1 MKKTKRLAA
10 ALLTIMAVS
19 TACVAPPKE
28 EAPAAPAAGTT
39 QGADSGTSQSQETGS
54 PEELT
59 IWAWDQNFNIAAMN
73 TAAEYYRKAGHP
85 DFNLNII
92 EVEENAVETKSITAF
107 TSGVSEGMP
116 DILLMGDYSAQSFLN
131 NYKGKY
137 ADLTDA
143 IDFSQFA
150 QYKVNAYTVDGKVYG
165 VPFDSGSAGLYYRKD
180 YLEQAGFTE
189 EDMKDLTWSE
199 FIEIGKKVKEATG
212 KYFVVFTPYKGT
224 HYIQIALQ
232 SSGEWLTKEDGSAN
246 FTDSA
251 VVREMMGV
259 LKELYK
265 ADLIMP
271 VDYWSAEGIGGVQK
285 GDVAAHI
292 SAVWYIPTLTS
303 VPEMKGKWGYTNIP
317 VLETVDNAT
326 KYSNIGGSSWVVLE
340 ESKNKDLAIDFLKT
354 VYAGNIDFYQ
364 QILKEQGAVATYL
377 PSLDGS
383 AYEEGSD
390 FFDGAKIYKDF
401 ADWGELVPSV
411 DYGMYTNETSDA
423 LRTVTQDYFDDKLT
437 LDEALEKAEKTFD
450 MQVGN

>member
-150 QYKVNAYTVDGKVYG
+150 Q
-165 VPFDSGSAGLYYRKD
+165 
-180 YLEQAGFTE
+180 
-189 EDMKDLTWSE
+189 
-199 FIEIGKKVKEATG
+199 
-212 KYFVVFTPYKGT
+212 
-224 HYIQIALQ
+224 
-232 SSGEWLTKEDGSAN
+232 
-246 FTDSA
+246 
-251 VVREMMGV
+251 
-259 LKELYK
+259 
-265 ADLIMP
+265 
-271 VDYWSAEGIGGVQK
+271 
-285 GDVAAHI
+285 
-292 SAVWYIPTLTS
+292 
-303 VPEMKGKWGYTNIP
+303 
-317 VLETVDNAT
+317 
-326 KYSNIGGSSWVVLE
+326 
-340 ESKNKDLAIDFLKT
+340 
-354 VYAGNIDFYQ
+354 
-364 QILKEQGAVATYL
+364 
-377 PSLDGS
+377 
-383 AYEEGSD
+383 
-390 FFDGAKIYKDF
+390 
-401 ADWGELVPSV
+401 
-411 DYGMYTNETSDA
+411 
-423 LRTVTQDYFDDKLT
+423 
-437 LDEALEKAEKTFD
+437 
-450 MQVGN
+450 

>member
-1 MKKTKRLAA
+1 
-10 ALLTIMAVS
+10 MAD
-19 TACVAPPKE
+19 
-28 EAPAAPAAGTT
+28 
-39 QGADSGTSQSQETGS
+39 QG
-54 PEELT
+54 
-59 IWAWDQNFNIAAMN
+59 
-73 TAAEYYRKAGHP
+73 
-85 DFNLNII
+85 
-92 EVEENAVETKSITAF
+92 
-107 TSGVSEGMP
+107 
-116 DILLMGDYSAQSFLN
+116 
-131 NYKGKY
+131 
-137 ADLTDA
+137 
-143 IDFSQFA
+143 
-150 QYKVNAYTVDGKVYG
+150 
-165 VPFDSGSAGLYYRKD
+165 
-180 YLEQAGFTE
+180 
-189 EDMKDLTWSE
+189 
-199 FIEIGKKVKEATG
+199 
-212 KYFVVFTPYKGT
+212 
-224 HYIQIALQ
+224 
-232 SSGEWLTKEDGSAN
+232 DGSAN